1 MRDQFILTYG
11 NCSFGGM
18 DDNKFLHEI
27 WQIHQAHINEEIC
40 VQPKVRIAVQ
50 LSYWVITIYKI
61 ANCAPKVDY
70 LELSRG
76 PTQDYSILLPYLCH
90 ISSFNN
96 NSTKEHSIFIFI
108 HLSSSRTQEYCQCTD
123 IKKLPIK
130 WLLKTMKMCQF
141 CCCRYLN
148 VNLVKS
154 WLFSLFIQSAFSFL
168 SR

>member
-1 MRDQFILTYG
+1 MRDRFILTYG

-61 ANCAPKVDY
+61 AYFAPQVDH

-76 PTQDYSILLPYLCH
+76 PTQDYSILRPYLCH

-96 NSTKEHSIFIFI
+96 NSIKEHSIFIFI
-108 HLSSSRTQEYCQCTD
+108 HFSSSRTQEYCQCTD
-123 IKKLPIK
+123 IKKSPIK
-130 WLLKTMKMCQF
+130 WLLTTMN
-141 CCCRYLN
+141 N
-148 VNLVKS
+148 VPIL
-154 WLFSLFIQSAFSFL
+154 LLQIP
-168 SR
+168 